1 MEDVL
6 RIVSLFLLALAAGC
20 SGASDDSA
28 REETSSVSN
37 LTALECGR
45 LLDVETETVLQN
57 VTIVVEGDRIQSVE
71 ENSAAPSGAHRIDL
85 SDKVCL
91 PGLMDMH
98 SHVMMSDFVPL
109 GEASSA
115 MLALNAVTMISEL
128 LDRGFTTLRIPG
140 DWDSEFG
147 IVDVRNAVN
156 SGQFR
161 GPRMFVAGHKLG
173 FHRYMKLSGI
183 DADVGYHKVDPGT
196 EGVREA
202 VRTQIEHDVDWV
214 KFIADKGN
222 LHTEGVVRIFDDEE
236 VAAFVEE
243 SHKHDTPITAHAIGD
258 EGSLIATLSGADTVE
273 HGFYISKE
281 TAEEMKRR
289 DVWLVP
295 TLTVLDMFDDENFD
309 VSKTSMTQADFDS
322 VKDIYLKNIPYRDEA
337 FKYAYEIGVKMAY
350 GTDMIWPAYAARE
363 FTYLVKRGV
372 THWDAIQMATINSA
386 DLLGMKDDLG
396 SVTPGKIADIV
407 ALEGDPL
414 TDISAMEQVR
424 FVMQG
429 GRVVREDD

>member
-1 MEDVL
+1 MRV
-6 RIVSLFLLALAAGC
+6 ISLSLLALVAGC
-20 SGASDDSA
+20 GAAPDEDARLENAVTSA
-28 REETSSVSN
+28 V
-37 LTALECGR
+37 TALECGQ
-45 LLDVETETVLQN
+45 LLDVKTETVLNN
-57 VTIVVEGDRIQSVE
+57 VTVIVEGERIQSVE
-71 ENSAAPSGAHRIDL
+71 ENGAAPAGARRIDL

-98 SHVMMSDFVPL
+98 SHVMMSDSVPL
-109 GEASSA
+109 GQSSSA
-115 MLALNAVTMISEL
+115 SLALNALTTLKEL
-128 LDRGFTTLRIPG
+128 LDRGFTTLRLPG

-156 SGQFR
+156 SGEFP

-183 DADVGYHKVDPGT
+183 DAEVGYHKVEPGV

-202 VRTQIEHDVDWV
+202 VRIQVEHDVDWV

-222 LHTEGVVRIFDDEE
+222 LHTEGVVRIFDDED
-236 VAAFVEE
+236 VAAFVDEA
-243 SHKHDTPITAHAIGD
+243 HKHDTPITAHAIGD
-258 EGSLIATLSGADTVE
+258 AGSLIATLAGADTVE

-309 VSKTSMTQADFDS
+309 VSKTSMTQDDFDS
-322 VKDIYLKNIPYRDEA
+322 VRDIYLKNIPYRDEA

-386 DLLGMKDDLG
+386 ELLGMEDDLG
-396 SVTPGKIADIV
+396 SVSAGKIADIV
-407 ALEGDPL
+407 ALKGDPL

-429 GRVVREDD
+429 GEIIRDD

>member
-1 MEDVL
+1 MRV
-6 RIVSLFLLALAAGC
+6 VSLFIFVFVAGC
-20 SGASDDSA
+20 GVGSEDRASMENA
-28 REETSSVSN
+28 SVSAV
-37 LTALECGR
+37 TVLECGQ
-45 LLDVETETVLQN
+45 LLDVEAETVLRN
-57 VTIVVEGDRIQSVE
+57 VAIVVEGDRIQSVE
-71 ENSAAPSGAHRIDL
+71 ESGAAPAGARRIDL

-98 SHVMMSDFVPL
+98 SHVMMRELVPL
-109 GEASSA
+109 GEGSSA
-115 MLALNAVTMISEL
+115 SLALNALMTLSEM
-128 LDRGFTTLRIPG
+128 LDRGFTTLRLPG

-147 IVDVRNAVN
+147 IVDVRDAVN
-156 SGQFR
+156 SGEFP
-161 GPRMFVAGHKLG
+161 GPRLFVAGHKLG

-183 DADVGYHKVDPGT
+183 DADVGYHKVEPGT

-202 VRTQIEHDVDWV
+202 VRTQVEHGVDWI

-243 SHKHDTPITAHAIGD
+243 AHKHETPITAHAIGD
-258 EGSLIATLSGADTVE
+258 DGTLIATLAGADTIE

-289 DVWLVP
+289 GVWLVP

-309 VSKTSMTQADFDS
+309 VSKTSMTQDDYDS
-322 VKDIYLKNIPYRDEA
+322 VKDVYLKNIPYRDEA

-350 GTDMIWPAYAARE
+350 GTDMIWPAYVARE

-386 DLLGMKDDLG
+386 ELLGMEDDLG
-396 SVTPGKIADIV
+396 SVSSGKIADIV

-414 TDISAMEQVR
+414 TDISAMERVR

-429 GRVVREDD
+429 GRVIREDE